1 MGLYVNA
8 WGIVRWRRPGKKGFV
23 ALSGLGTM
31 LAATLLRITL
41 SAPQP
46 ERRLRI
52 GFQNSPPYHFPDAE
66 GRPSGPAVD
75 LIRVAAQAEKIEL
88 EWTFAPQGPE
98 EALRSG
104 AVDLWP
110 LMADLP
116 ERHRFQYIS
125 APWARLSYALIIP
138 AAQPTPGPTDLV
150 GKTLAVMARID
161 SDSRTARKFFPGVR
175 LLG

>member
-104 AVDLWP
+104 GRPLAADGGLAGAAPVSVHQCAVGPAFLRS
-110 LMADLP
+110 
-116 ERHRFQYIS
+116 RHS
-125 APWARLSYALIIP
+125 GCATDAGTDGSCGKD
-138 AAQPTPGPTDLV
+138 PGRDGPD
-150 GKTLAVMARID
+150 
-161 SDSRTARKFFPGVR
+161 
-175 LLG
+175 